1 MTNPTLMEVAVLALA
16 TGRVSYS
23 ITSDTIFR
31 PLRERVWRWSAPETA
46 TDDIG
51 RPWRMLHTHSDG
63 FTEFDPQNVREIGFF
78 GELVS
83 CPYCASFWLAH
94 VVALAWILWG
104 GAIVP
109 WVAGLALWAL
119 ATLYARWIG

>member
-1 MTNPTLMEVAVLALA
+1 MTNPTLTEAAILALA

-51 RPWRMLHTHSDG
+51 RPWRMLHVHEDG
-63 FTEFDPQNVREIGFF
+63 FTEFGPRTPREPGFW
-78 GELVS
+78 GTLIE
-83 CPYCASFWLAH
+83 CPYCVSFWAAH
-94 VVALAWILWG
+94 AVVLAWIMWG
-104 GAIVP
+104 SAIVP
-109 WVAGLALWAL
+109 WAVGLALWSL